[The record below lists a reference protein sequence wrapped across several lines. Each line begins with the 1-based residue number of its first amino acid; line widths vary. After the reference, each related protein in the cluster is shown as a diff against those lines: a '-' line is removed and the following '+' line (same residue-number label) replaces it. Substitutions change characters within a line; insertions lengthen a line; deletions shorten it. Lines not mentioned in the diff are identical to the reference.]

1 MPRPS
6 RWNDIVEAAAKV
18 FQEKGFAAASLE
30 DIATEVG
37 MWKGSLYHY
46 IDSKEE
52 LLLAV
57 VSEPAEHILND
68 LRQVSAMDLPPAEK
82 LRLVAKA
89 HGHVLETTFVYAS
102 VYLQE
107 VAGRQRSDEW
117 AARDREYVQLITRMI
132 EEGVARGD
140 FSPQVDPRIA
150 TFTLIGALNWV
161 TRWYKPGGTLTAGQI
176 TEQICTQ
183 FLNGVISRSISTPS
197 SHPAPAV
204 HPTVAPARKRS
215 RHSPGNQPSVRD

>member
-18 FQEKGFAAASLE
+18 FQEKGFAGASLE

-57 VSEPAEHILND
+57 VQEPAEHLLND
-68 LRQVSAMDLPPAEK
+68 LREVVATEK
-82 LRLVAKA
+82 LRRVAQA
-89 HGHVLETTFVYAS
+89 HGHVLDTTFVYTS

-107 VAGRQRSDEW
+107 VAGRRRSSEW
-117 AARDREYVQLITRMI
+117 AARDREYVELITTII
-132 EEGVARGD
+132 EQGIQRGD
-140 FSPQVDPRIA
+140 FSSQLDARTS
-150 TFTLIGALNWV
+150 TFALLGALNWV
-161 TRWYKPGGTLTAGQI
+161 TRWYKPDGPLSAGKI
-176 TEQICTQ
+176 AEQICST
-183 FLNGVISRSISTPS
+183 FLTGLITRAPGSRSDS
-197 SHPAPAV
+197 PA
-204 HPTVAPARKRS
+204 
-215 RHSPGNQPSVRD
+215 

>member
-6 RWNDIVEAAAKV
+6 RWNDIVEAAAKI

-30 DIATEVG
+30 DIASEVG

-57 VSEPAEHILND
+57 VQEPAEHLLTD
-68 LRQVSAMDLPPAEK
+68 LRMVASLDLPATEK
-82 LRLVAKA
+82 LRLVAQA

-107 VAGRQRSDEW
+107 VAGRKRSVEW
-117 AARDREYVQLITRMI
+117 AARDREYVHLITTII
-132 EEGVARGD
+132 EDGIARGD
-140 FSPQVDPRIA
+140 LSTQLDARTA
-150 TFTLIGALNWV
+150 TFALVGALNWV
-161 TRWYKPGGTLTAGQI
+161 TRWYRPDGALSAGKI
-176 TEQICTQ
+176 SEQICTT
-183 FLNGVISRSISTPS
+183 FLNGLITRTAPGTPV
-197 SHPAPAV
+197 PPV
-204 HPTVAPARKRS
+204 DINP
-215 RHSPGNQPSVRD
+215 

>member
-6 RWNDIVEAAAKV
+6 RWHDIVEAAAKV

-30 DIATEVG
+30 DIAAEVG

-57 VSEPAEHILND
+57 VKEPAEHILND
-68 LRQVSAMDLPPAEK
+68 LRHVSALDLPPAEK
-82 LRLVAKA
+82 IRLVAKA

-107 VAGRQRSDEW
+107 VAGRKRSTEW

-132 EEGVARGD
+132 EEGIDRGD
-140 FSPQVDPRIA
+140 FSPQIDPRTA

-161 TRWYKPGGTLTAGQI
+161 TRWYKPEGALTAGKI
-176 TEQICTQ
+176 AEQICTN
-183 FLNGVISRSISTPS
+183 FLNGVITRSAQTPS
-197 SHPAPAV
+197 SN
-204 HPTVAPARKRS
+204 PTATVGELQVDVL
-215 RHSPGNQPSVRD
+215 PG

>member
-57 VSEPAEHILND
+57 VNEPAQHLLTD
-68 LRQVSAMDLPPAEK
+68 LRLVAALDLPPAEK
-82 LRLVAKA
+82 IRLVAKA
-89 HGHVLETTFVYAS
+89 HGHVLETTFVYTS

-107 VAGRQRSDEW
+107 VAGRRRSTEW
-117 AARDREYVQLITRMI
+117 AARDREYVQLITSIIDEGI
-132 EEGVARGD
+132 ERGD
-140 FSPQVDPRIA
+140 FSPQLDSRTA

-161 TRWYKPGGTLTAGQI
+161 TRWYKPDGAMTAGTI
-176 TEQICTQ
+176 AEQICTT
-183 FLNGVISRSISTPS
+183 FLNGALSRS
-197 SHPAPAV
+197 APPRA
-204 HPTVAPARKRS
+204 TVT
-215 RHSPGNQPSVRD
+215 RDKPPPRRRADS